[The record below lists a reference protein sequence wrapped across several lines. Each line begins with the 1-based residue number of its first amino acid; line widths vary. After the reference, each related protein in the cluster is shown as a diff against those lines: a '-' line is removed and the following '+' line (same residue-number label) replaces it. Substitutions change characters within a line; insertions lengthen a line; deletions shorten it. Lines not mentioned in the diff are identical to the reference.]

1 MTRRIFTSV
10 AVLAVLAG
18 PVSSGSAAAQQ
29 ESDERFRFRSGVE
42 LINVTAT
49 VTDDDG
55 RFVSGLRKEDF
66 KVYEDD
72 QPQTITHFSAERV
85 PVSLGL
91 VVDTSN
97 SMAGEKIVAARRALA
112 RFLERLAPDDE
123 VFITKFGDQ
132 VEQLHDWSRDRASLR
147 EALRQLRPHGG
158 TALYDGVADAVEKA
172 QHGRNRKKA
181 VVVLSDGN
189 DTTSHT
195 SVDDLKALIQQS
207 EVLVYAIGIE
217 GSGGSSFTLMGGGGG
232 GPQFPPI
239 GRPFPRPGGIPRW
252 PPTTRPPS
260 IPRGRG
266 RVMRGDYGLNVRAL
280 RAFADQTGGRTEV
293 VEEFDDIDPAVASIA
308 DELSQQYWLA
318 YVPPR
323 SENDGKWHTIRVEV
337 DERGHT
343 VRARQGY
350 LAGS

>member
-1 MTRRIFTSV
+1 MTRRILRSV

-18 PVSSGSAAAQQ
+18 PVSSGAVAAQQ
-29 ESDERFRFRSGVE
+29 DADERFRFRSGVE

-49 VTDDDG
+49 VTDRDG

-66 KVYEDD
+66 KIYEDD
-72 QPQTITHFSAERV
+72 QPQAISHFSAERV

-112 RFLERLAPDDE
+112 RFLERLGPDDE
-123 VFITKFGDQ
+123 VFITMFGDQ
-132 VEQLHDWSRDRASLR
+132 VKQLHDWSRDRASLR
-147 EALRQLRPHGG
+147 EALRQLQPHGG
-158 TALYDGVADAVEKA
+158 TALYDGVTDAVEKA
-172 QHGRNRKKA
+172 QEGRNHKKA

-195 SVDDLKALIQQS
+195 SVDDLKTLIQQS

-217 GSGGSSFTLMGGGGG
+217 GNGGSSFTMIGGGGG

-239 GRPFPRPGGIPRW
+239 GRPFPTPGGVPRW
-252 PPTTRPPS
+252 PMPTPRPPTV
-260 IPRGRG
+260 PRG
-266 RVMRGDYGLNVRAL
+266 RVMRGDYGVNVRAL
-280 RAFADQTGGRTEV
+280 REFADQTGGRTEI

-308 DELSQQYWLA
+308 EELSQQYLLA

-323 SENDGKWHTIRVEV
+323 SQKEGKWHEIRVEV
-337 DERGHT
+337 DKRGHT
-343 VRARQGY
+343 VRARRGY

>member
-1 MTRRIFTSV
+1 MTRRILRSV

-18 PVSSGSAAAQQ
+18 PVSSGSVAAQQ

-49 VTDDDG
+49 VTDRDG
-55 RFVSGLRKEDF
+55 RFVPGLRKEDF

-112 RFLERLAPDDE
+112 RFLERLGPDDE

-132 VEQLHDWSRDRASLR
+132 VEHLHDWSRDRASLR

-158 TALYDGVADAVEKA
+158 TALYDGVSDAVEKA
-172 QHGRNRKKA
+172 QDGRNRKKA
-181 VVVLSDGN
+181 VVVLSDGH

-195 SVDDLKALIQQS
+195 SVGDLKALIQQS

-217 GSGGSSFTLMGGGGG
+217 GNGGSRFTLMSGRGGGGQ
-232 GPQFPPI
+232 QFPPI
-239 GRPFPRPGGIPRW
+239 GRPFPRPGGVPRW
-252 PPTTRPPS
+252 PPTTRPPT
-260 IPRGRG
+260 IPRG

-280 RAFADQTGGRTEV
+280 REFADQTGGRTEV

-308 DELSQQYWLA
+308 EELSQQYLLA

-323 SENDGKWHTIRVEV
+323 SEKDGKWHEIRVEV
-337 DERGHT
+337 DKRGHT
-343 VRARQGY
+343 VRARRGY
-350 LAGS
+350 LAAS